1 MDNIAHKKVLFVI
14 TKSNLGGAQKYV
26 YELAKAAKAAGG
38 TPVVALGG
46 SGEAGAA
53 IGPLASDLEQ
63 AGIATFPIANFMRNM
78 SLGRDLGALKE
89 LITLIRKE
97 SPDVLHVTSS
107 KAGGLGSLAGRI
119 CRVPTIIFTSH
130 GLTFEESWRPMHQRI
145 AIKLLTWCTLMLA
158 HQSIMI
164 SSDTYKKTRTM
175 PFVQNK
181 VKLIYNGIRP
191 QLLVKRSAAREILN
205 PLIHKPGAVWI
216 GGIGELHANKNWLLL
231 IEAMVHM
238 PKNVYCIIIGEGEQ
252 REALEKRITDLGLQD
267 KVFLPGFIKNA
278 SSLLSAY
285 DIFILPS
292 YKEGLPY
299 VLLEAGAAKC
309 AVIGSNI
316 SGNTDIIEHEANG
329 LLIEHTVDSLTSILI
344 ILIEDKATRKE
355 YGLTLNKTITTKFS
369 MDQMMQKTLGLYAE
383 SE

>member
-1 MDNIAHKKVLFVI
+1 MS
-14 TKSNLGGAQKYV
+14 T
-26 YELAKAAKAAGG
+26 
-38 TPVVALGG
+38 AL
-46 SGEAGAA
+46 
-53 IGPLASDLEQ
+53 
-63 AGIATFPIANFMRNM
+63 
-78 SLGRDLGALKE
+78 
-89 LITLIRKE
+89 
-97 SPDVLHVTSS
+97 SS
-107 KAGGLGSLAGRI
+107 EK
-119 CRVPTIIFTSH
+119 
-130 GLTFEESWRPMHQRI
+130 
-145 AIKLLTWCTLMLA
+145 
-158 HQSIMI
+158 
-164 SSDTYKKTRTM
+164 
-175 PFVQNK
+175 
-181 VKLIYNGIRP
+181 
-191 QLLVKRSAAREILN
+191 
-205 PLIHKPGAVWI
+205 
-216 GGIGELHANKNWLLL
+216 
-231 IEAMVHM
+231 
-238 PKNVYCIIIGEGEQ
+238 EQ